1 MGPTL
6 SSLWHTAQGFLD
18 YDLVRRYSRHALL
31 GLSHLHQAGIA
42 HLDICMSNMLVT
54 LRDSTLK
61 LSDLGMSADA
71 RMVSLPWKVGKSY
84 WRSPEAVLASGWHS
98 TRVVTPSIVSVDLWG
113 VGAVMA
119 SLYVGSILFEIY
131 EKNDED
137 KNAEIFAL
145 QARFL
150 GAPTEPAFCPV
161 HKQHGIVA
169 MNIDSEEGLGN
180 SICAEHQAV
189 QQELRGALEHGDQP
203 SSSANIAVCT
213 CWPGVTSLPGWPKY
227 GATLQHKTAR
237 PCHPIEFLQGVDHV
251 PRPLPKGS
259 PVAELLLELLKWDPA
274 KRLPAAVVAAHPSMQ
289 DEDMKAAG
297 GGGEVAQHSAQGA
310 LGGASGEVVQ
320 HSTQGAI
327 GGAIGGGEVSQHSAQ
342 GAVGGGSGKVIP
354 HTRLRRK
361 TKDSS
366 RQLQHRSCQCNG
378 HCGDRQCRK
387 RARKKNAPI
396 CCRLCIP
403 GHRLCAICKC
413 ESRHCQTQRVNI
425 LRRWC
430 HRCHTNLSLQRRPAT
445 TYVNMNGV
453 WHFGRHWSWELKVVA
468 RHGWMLS
475 HPDWVP
481 CDAKAFMQAAQVFW
495 PREGNVL
502 DGHAIFRLWF
512 SAWVKW
518 PMAIRVFAQQIAL
531 GSPFPKNA
539 SDAVE
544 QYYSA
549 IVATAFACSGHD
561 MSFMHKQISVQ
572 RQGAIMGLVRCLN
585 HMGILRAH
593 TQRNGAPSLSAGIP
607 EDVQVLGQ
615 VRLGKGQKLYD
626 VLANTKELESILRSV
641 SEMTLEIPSSTPQLR
656 HLLLLL
662 EEWLCGFRSVW
673 CQGSHVDDNDDD
685 DNYFRKHVIRKFVLL
700 FESKISSVVE
710 DLTMAEMQRFLPDKH
725 KLLKGLDPTM
735 RFEELSEMFGI
746 SALMLNGLACQ
757 AHDVPTCHRHLLGTW
772 NHRFLWLAQDIAQ
785 QNDGTYP
792 TLKTVVEAYA
802 ETHGS

>member
-137 KNAEIFAL
+137 KNAEIFTL

-259 PVAELLLELLKWDPA
+259 PVVELLLELLKWDPG
-274 KRLPAAVVAAHPSMQ
+274 KRLPAAVVAAHPSLQ

-327 GGAIGGGEVSQHSAQ
+327 GGAEVVQRPAQ
-342 GAVGGGSGKVIP
+342 GAVGGGGGKVVP

-387 RARKKNAPI
+387 RARKKML
-396 CCRLCIP
+396 RYVVV
-403 GHRLCAICKC
+403 CAYLVTDC
-413 ESRHCQTQRVNI
+413 
-425 LRRWC
+425 
-430 HRCHTNLSLQRRPAT
+430 
-445 TYVNMNGV
+445 
-453 WHFGRHWSWELKVVA
+453 
-468 RHGWMLS
+468 
-475 HPDWVP
+475 VP
-481 CDAKAFMQAAQVFW
+481 SV
-495 PREGNVL
+495 
-502 DGHAIFRLWF
+502 
-512 SAWVKW
+512 SVK
-518 PMAIRVFAQQIAL
+518 
-531 GSPFPKNA
+531 
-539 SDAVE
+539 
-544 QYYSA
+544 
-549 IVATAFACSGHD
+549 
-561 MSFMHKQISVQ
+561 
-572 RQGAIMGLVRCLN
+572 
-585 HMGILRAH
+585 
-593 TQRNGAPSLSAGIP
+593 AGI
-607 EDVQVLGQ
+607 
-615 VRLGKGQKLYD
+615 VRL
-626 VLANTKELESILRSV
+626 SV
-641 SEMTLEIPSSTPQLR
+641 STSFVGGATGATKHCRRKARQSEGPQ
-656 HLLLLL
+656 H
-662 EEWLCGFRSVW
+662 
-673 CQGSHVDDNDDD
+673 
-685 DNYFRKHVIRKFVLL
+685 
-700 FESKISSVVE
+700 
-710 DLTMAEMQRFLPDKH
+710 M
-725 KLLKGLDPTM
+725 
-735 RFEELSEMFGI
+735 
-746 SALMLNGLACQ
+746 
-757 AHDVPTCHRHLLGTW
+757 
-772 NHRFLWLAQDIAQ
+772 
-785 QNDGTYP
+785 
-792 TLKTVVEAYA
+792 
-802 ETHGS
+802 